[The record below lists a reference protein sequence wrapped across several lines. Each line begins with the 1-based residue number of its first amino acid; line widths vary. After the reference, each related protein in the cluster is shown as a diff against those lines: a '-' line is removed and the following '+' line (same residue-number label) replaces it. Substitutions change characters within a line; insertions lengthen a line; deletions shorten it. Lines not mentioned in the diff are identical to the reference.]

1 MLTTGSA
8 WPALRTIVPTSRDFM
23 PPLTPTEKTTLSV
36 TRSLWRT
43 NGARHRR
50 VLPVAERF
58 VERHVRCSRPVDCQ
72 PRRRRDGDPT
82 LFALCL
88 DRPRPD
94 DAEGYEL
101 VVVGPVEVQLR
112 GSRALRAAQALGA
125 AGALR
130 ARRARG
136 SCGPRGPRGAGRPS
150 GAGRHKILRLLLD
163 ERDHLARLRAVQ
175 TLNDA
180 LRICLAIREREPT
193 SFDRAA
199 CRWLARYAVE
209 RRATLA
215 RLAVAVAA
223 LDLMREDADLA
234 MELLE
239 RL

>member
-1 MLTTGSA
+1 M
-8 WPALRTIVPTSRDFM
+8 
-23 PPLTPTEKTTLSV
+23 
-36 TRSLWRT
+36 
-43 NGARHRR
+43 
-50 VLPVAERF
+50 
-58 VERHVRCSRPVDCQ
+58 
-72 PRRRRDGDPT
+72 
-82 LFALCL
+82 
-88 DRPRPD
+88 
-94 DAEGYEL
+94 

-136 SCGPRGPRGAGRPS
+136 SCGPRGAGRPS

-163 ERDHLARLRAVQ
+163 ERDHLALLRAVQ